1 MTFKTYEINVDLVN
15 DASTTNTIRFSQ
27 NDRNSAKL
35 LLTITN
41 KGAELDLSQAKSVR
55 MSFKKPDGTRVFQN
69 DCQPINVLKGKYQI
83 LLKTQTLASIGNVI
97 AQIHIEEEDRTIDTQ
112 KFLFVV
118 NESLSSDGA
127 VESTNEFTI
136 IQKAIEAG
144 KKLEGK
150 DIDGI
155 IAAGAK
161 ADAALPKAGGTMTG
175 NIEMNGSRD
184 LSFKNANSETV
195 LRNNTSGNFALY
207 DKKNDNVVWAYNPS
221 TKAFT
226 VDTANTNLV
235 KSNQIYTGWLH
246 SIGTTKQLGTG
257 DDLNNIVDSGLYGG
271 TGLLNSPDGLTAYH
285 FYVEVIKYNDTNYTL
300 QRATTLAGNI
310 TISGNVGTWVRRKSG
325 SGWGAWEKLLD
336 SKGGTMTGALNMDR
350 VNNTRSSYI
359 NYSTGAIANFYV
371 GQSIAG
377 KYHIYDDVNK
387 VTPFEYDPT
396 TQSVNV
402 NTNTN
407 LVKKAGDS
415 MTGDLQIMA
424 ANKGFQVGNGIEKLN
439 QSVDSNGVYYWYSS
453 STKSPLR
460 YDIKTDTLSLL
471 ATNLKTAK
479 DDRATI
485 PVTAD
490 AELVTSYGVIAD
502 RRGNTVT
509 LRAPIK
515 RKVGSTNG
523 HVFTLPPGMRPTMML
538 TQVVHASDG
547 TPALVTIP
555 SDTGQV
561 LLQTITPAI
570 MGKDYHIVLTY
581 VVD

>member
-1 MTFKTYEINVDLVN
+1 
-15 DASTTNTIRFSQ
+15 
-27 NDRNSAKL
+27 RNSAKL

-55 MSFKKPDGTRVFQN
+55 MSFRKPDGTRVFQN

-83 LLKTQTLASIGNVI
+83 VLKTQTLASIGNVI
-97 AQIHIEEEDRTIDTQ
+97 AQIHIDEEDRTLDTQ

-246 SIGTTKQLGTG
+246 FIGSTKQLGSG

-350 VNNTRSSYI
+350 VNN
-359 NYSTGAIANFYV
+359 
-371 GQSIAG
+371 
-377 KYHIYDDVNK
+377 
-387 VTPFEYDPT
+387 
-396 TQSVNV
+396 
-402 NTNTN
+402 
-407 LVKKAGDS
+407 
-415 MTGDLQIMA
+415 
-424 ANKGFQVGNGIEKLN
+424 
-439 QSVDSNGVYYWYSS
+439 
-453 STKSPLR
+453 
-460 YDIKTDTLSLL
+460 
-471 ATNLKTAK
+471 
-479 DDRATI
+479 
-485 PVTAD
+485 
-490 AELVTSYGVIAD
+490 
-502 RRGNTVT
+502 
-509 LRAPIK
+509 
-515 RKVGSTNG
+515 
-523 HVFTLPPGMRPTMML
+523 
-538 TQVVHASDG
+538 
-547 TPALVTIP
+547 
-555 SDTGQV
+555 
-561 LLQTITPAI
+561 
-570 MGKDYHIVLTY
+570 
-581 VVD
+581 